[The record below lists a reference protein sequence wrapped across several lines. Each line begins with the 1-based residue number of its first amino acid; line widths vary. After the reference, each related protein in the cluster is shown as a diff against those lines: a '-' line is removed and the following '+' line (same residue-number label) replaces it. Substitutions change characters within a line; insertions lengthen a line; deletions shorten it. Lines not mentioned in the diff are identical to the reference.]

1 MNQLGEIACSALSN
15 DHVAD
20 IKMVEQ
26 LVNGLEAKIYAD
38 RSYISQDLKI
48 KLKEKSVDLITYHR
62 KNIQSIQLCKSD
74 EYHLKTT

>member
-15 DHVAD
+15 GHVAD

-38 RSYISQDLKI
+38 HGYISQDLKSRKDQGI
-48 KLKEKSVDLITYHR
+48 DLITYHR
-62 KNIQSIQLCKSD
+62 KNMWSVQLCILNA
-74 EYHLKTT
+74 YYLK